1 MIPDPCAALVERSD
15 PDRFLATMAAPP
27 SARLRL
33 WPLYAYNIEIA
44 RAPYA
49 SSEPLVAEM
58 RLQWWIDLIEG
69 IGQGARSPKGDIGEA
84 LSALLQSTPI
94 PPGLLSGMAE
104 ARRWEVWREPFADRA
119 HFDDFIDAT
128 AGNLMWA
135 ACLALGAPTHA
146 EAVVR
151 DFAWGA
157 GLASWLAAVPELAAR
172 GRRPLV
178 DGGAAAVADLARDGL
193 ARIARARQS
202 RHLVPRSAIPALWA
216 GWQTRALLKQA
227 AKTPARVVE
236 GTLATADFAKKT
248 TLILRAATGYW

>member
-1 MIPDPCAALVERSD
+1 MTLRACAVLVESAD
-15 PDRFLATMAAPP
+15 PYRFMATMAAPP
-27 SARLRL
+27 ATRARL

-49 SSEPLVAEM
+49 SPEPLVAEM
-58 RLQWWIDLIEG
+58 RLQWWVDLIEG
-69 IGQGARSPKGDIGEA
+69 IGAPGAKGDIGMA
-84 LSALLQSTPI
+84 LADLLQSAPV

-135 ACLALGAPTHA
+135 ACLALGAPVNA

-151 DFAWGA
+151 DFAWGT
-157 GLASWLAAVPELAAR
+157 GLASWLAAVPDLEAR

-178 DGGAAAVADLARDGL
+178 DGGVAAVADLAREGS
-193 ARIARARQS
+193 ARIARARRS
-202 RHLVPRSAIPALWA
+202 RHLVPRSAIPALWT
-216 GWQTRALLKQA
+216 GWQARALLKQA
-227 AKTPARVVE
+227 AKTPARVAE
-236 GTLATADFAKKT
+236 GTLATTDFTQKA